1 MARRQFDDKRLRE
14 MQMKQGNGRG
24 PGSRFGGLKEKPKDL
39 KATIKQLLNYI
50 SFSKGLL
57 IALIF
62 VVILTTACT
71 LSTNVF
77 IEKIIAS
84 LGEYDVD
91 NNIWEKTPN
100 PQNFLL
106 FVVLLASVY
115 ILYCVFSYISS
126 ILSAYLVT
134 GMTRKMRNDLFA
146 RIVKF
151 PIKYTDT
158 HPHGDIMSRMT
169 NDIDNISMAVSSS
182 ITSLVSGILT
192 IIGCLCI
199 MLVYSPLLTAVAMI
213 TLVLSISFT
222 ALMSKFM
229 RPLFVKQSR
238 ILGMLNAQTEEMVTG
253 CKTVIAYNHQSIAEE
268 EFNDYSNE
276 LCHTAIKAQIWG
288 GSMGPIMNF
297 VGNFGYFLIC
307 IFGALFVTKGIGN
320 GLFGEALSVSVVISF
335 LTLNKQFTRP
345 INEIAHLYS
354 SILTAMAGAER
365 VFTMMNEEVEDF
377 TGTIE
382 FDSTK
387 TTGYID
393 FRHVGFSYI
402 PGKPVLKDFNID
414 MYSGHKIALV
424 GATGSGKTTIV
435 NLLLRFYD
443 IDSGQILIDGKDIKD
458 MSKKDLRDCISI
470 VLQDAVLFGDTV
482 ENNVKYGKTDATQEE
497 FEEALKM
504 ANCYK
509 FVQRLPQKEKTI
521 LSEGATNISQ
531 GQRQL
536 LTIARAILA
545 NPKILILDEATS
557 SVDTRTEK
565 KIQDAL
571 LKLME
576 NRTSI
581 IIAHRLSTIQDADLI
596 LVLDQGVIV
605 EMGNHEELL
614 QKQGVY
620 NRLYQTQFAGLD
632 T

>member
-14 MQMKQGNGRG
+14 MQMKQGNGKG
-24 PGSRFGGLKEKPKDL
+24 PGSRFGGLKEKPKNL
-39 KATIKQLLNYI
+39 KGTIKQLLNYI

-62 VVILTTACT
+62 VVVLSTACT

-77 IEKIIAS
+77 IEKIIAA

-91 NNIWEKTPN
+91 NNIWTKNPN
-100 PQNFLL
+100 PQDFLL

-115 ILYCVFSYISS
+115 ILYCVFQYISS

-229 RPLFVKQSR
+229 RPLFIKQSR

-377 TGTIE
+377 TGTVE
-382 FDSTK
+382 FDPTK

-393 FRHVGFSYI
+393 FRHVGFSYV

-443 IDSGQILIDGKDIKD
+443 IDSGQILIDGKDIKE

-482 ENNVKYGKTDATQEE
+482 ENNVKYGKTDATDEE
-497 FEEALKM
+497 FENALKM

>member
-14 MQMKQGNGRG
+14 MQMKQGNGKG

-71 LSTNVF
+71 LSTNIF

-199 MLVYSPLLTAVAMI
+199 MIVYSPLLTAVAMI

-377 TGTIE
+377 TGTVE

-393 FRHVGFSYI
+393 FRHVGFSYV

>member
-14 MQMKQGNGRG
+14 MQMKQGNGKG
-24 PGSRFGGLKEKPKDL
+24 PGSRFGGLKEKPKNL
-39 KATIKQLLNYI
+39 KGTIKQLLNYI

-62 VVILTTACT
+62 VVVLSTACT

-77 IEKIIAS
+77 IEKIIAA

-91 NNIWEKTPN
+91 NNIWTKNPN
-100 PQNFLL
+100 PQDFLL

-115 ILYCVFSYISS
+115 ILYCVFQYISS

-229 RPLFVKQSR
+229 RPLFIKQSR

-377 TGTIE
+377 TGTVE
-382 FDSTK
+382 FDPTK

-393 FRHVGFSYI
+393 FRHVGFSYV

>member
-91 NNIWEKTPN
+91 NNIWDKTPN

-620 NRLYQTQFAGLD
+620 NRLSQTQFAGLD

>member
-14 MQMKQGNGRG
+14 MQMKQGNGKG

-91 NNIWEKTPN
+91 NNIWTKNPN
-100 PQNFLL
+100 PQDFLL
-106 FVVLLASVY
+106 FIVLLASVY
-115 ILYCVFSYISS
+115 ILYCIFQYISS

-222 ALMSKFM
+222 AIMSKFM

-365 VFTMMNEEVEDF
+365 VFTMMNEDVEDF
-377 TGTIE
+377 TGTVE
-382 FDSTK
+382 FDPTT

-393 FRHVGFSYI
+393 FRHVGFSYV

-605 EMGNHEELL
+605 EMGSHEELL

>member
-14 MQMKQGNGRG
+14 MQMKQGNGKG

-71 LSTNVF
+71 LSTNIF

-199 MLVYSPLLTAVAMI
+199 MLIYSPLLTAVAMI

-377 TGTIE
+377 TGTVE

-393 FRHVGFSYI
+393 FRHVGFSYV

>member
-1 MARRQFDDKRLRE
+1 MARRQVDDKRLRE

-24 PGSRFGGLKEKPKDL
+24 PGSRFGGLKEKPKNL
-39 KATIKQLLNYI
+39 KGTIKQLLKYI

-57 IALIF
+57 IGLILI
-62 VVILTTACT
+62 VIINTACT

-77 IEKIIAS
+77 IQKIIAS

-91 NNIWEKTPN
+91 KNIWTKDPDATA
-100 PQNFLL
+100 FLT
-106 FVVLLASVY
+106 FIICLASVY
-115 ILYCVFSYISS
+115 ILYCVFQYISG
-126 ILSAYLVT
+126 ILSAHLST

-182 ITSLVSGILT
+182 ITSLVSGVLT
-192 IIGCLCI
+192 IFGCLCI

-222 ALMSKFM
+222 AIMSKFM
-229 RPLFVKQSR
+229 RPLFIKQSK

-253 CKTVIAYNHQSIAEE
+253 CKTVIAYNHQNIAQE
-268 EFNDYSNE
+268 EFNEYSNE
-276 LCHTAIKAQIWG
+276 LCSTAINAQIWG

-297 VGNFGYFLIC
+297 VGNAGYFLIC
-307 IFGALFVTKGIGN
+307 IFGAVFVTKGIGN

-354 SILTAMAGAER
+354 SLLTAMAGAER

-377 TGTIE
+377 SGTVE
-382 FDSTK
+382 FDPTT

-393 FRHVGFSYI
+393 FRHVGFSYV

-435 NLLLRFYD
+435 NLLLR
-443 IDSGQILIDGKDIKD
+443 
-458 MSKKDLRDCISI
+458 
-470 VLQDAVLFGDTV
+470 
-482 ENNVKYGKTDATQEE
+482 
-497 FEEALKM
+497 
-504 ANCYK
+504 
-509 FVQRLPQKEKTI
+509 
-521 LSEGATNISQ
+521 
-531 GQRQL
+531 
-536 LTIARAILA
+536 
-545 NPKILILDEATS
+545 
-557 SVDTRTEK
+557 
-565 KIQDAL
+565 
-571 LKLME
+571 
-576 NRTSI
+576 
-581 IIAHRLSTIQDADLI
+581 
-596 LVLDQGVIV
+596 
-605 EMGNHEELL
+605 
-614 QKQGVY
+614 
-620 NRLYQTQFAGLD
+620 
-632 T
+632 